1 MRTTPRAPAR
11 CWAPRPSS
19 STTRSAT
26 LPFGAIDTPGQGE
39 TIAGSGY
46 LNWGWALTPQPKI
59 IPTDG
64 STIQVYVDGVPQ
76 GNPVYNLFRPDVSG
90 LFPGLANSGGP
101 VGYRVLD
108 TTALAEGQHTIAWVV
123 ADSQGAAS
131 GIGSRY
137 FSVANS
143 ADAQAQAVTGTARRL
158 ERGGVGAVHRSR
170 QPRAVVDRGRARSRQ
185 RPPRRES
192 CRGGTGV
199 GFDPGARG
207 DGVVRRLRA
216 RDGAVRV
223 VTLAPLERLQ
233 VTLSDDEESCAGTWA
248 GYLVSGET
256 LGDLPVGAAIDR
268 TGTFYWQPGPGFIGT
283 FELLFVRTACDGS
296 KQRLPV
302 TVTIAARH

>member
-1 MRTTPRAPAR
+1 MPRAAR
-11 CWAPRPSS
+11 TLLGAK
-19 STTRSAT
+19 TIVATNATAT
-26 LPFGAIDTPGQGE
+26 LPFGAIDTPGQGA
-39 TIAGSGY
+39 TVAGSGY

-76 GNPVYNLFRPDVSG
+76 GNPVYNLFRSDVSG

-123 ADSQGAAS
+123 ADSQGAAN

-143 ADAQAQAVTGTARRL
+143 ADAQAQASVTGARRR
-158 ERGGVGAVHRSR
+158 RGVLPSAESATV
-170 QPRAVVDRGRARSRQ
+170 RAVVDRGRARSRP

-192 CRGGTGV
+192 GRGGAGV
-199 GFDPGARG
+199 GVAVAGARG

-216 RDGAVRV
+216 RDGASAR
-223 VTLAPLERLQ
+223 VTLRR
-233 VTLSDDEESCAGTWA
+233 S
-248 GYLVSGET
+248 SGC
-256 LGDLPVGAAIDR
+256 R
-268 TGTFYWQPGPGFIGT
+268 S
-283 FELLFVRTACDGS
+283 R
-296 KQRLPV
+296 
-302 TVTIAARH
+302 